1 MSNTVKI
8 KQVRSGIKCPKDQKA
23 ALQVLGLRKLHRVV
37 EVEDNS
43 AVRGNMR
50 KVRHLIE
57 IVEE

>member
-8 KQVRSGIKCPKDQKA
+8 KQVRSGINCPKDQKA